1 MVVRPTLSPLSL
13 FFCVYIYICYIK
25 KMCVWSLSLIS
36 SSSSYLSLIS
46 YISHTYICISERTAA
61 QSCIQDRIGAESERE
76 REREREII
84 ITDEKK

>member
-1 MVVRPTLSPLSL
+1 VVVRPTLSPLSL

-46 YISHTYICISERTAA
+46 YISHTYAYQTVLREQRRS
-61 QSCIQDRIGAESERE
+61 QDRIGAESERE